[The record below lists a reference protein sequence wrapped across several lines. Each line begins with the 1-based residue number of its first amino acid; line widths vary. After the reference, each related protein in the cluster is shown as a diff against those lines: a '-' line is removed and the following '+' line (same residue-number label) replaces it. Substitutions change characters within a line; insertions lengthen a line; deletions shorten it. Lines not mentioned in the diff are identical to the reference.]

1 MSKLVVR
8 AQNFWT
14 HITKINNCI
23 TDKIIESIVK
33 INTCV
38 FILITAVFY
47 GLGIVINYFIEF
59 PKFIFFQSLFMG
71 IYIIAFFSVRYFE
84 EQMKE
89 IRRLMAS
96 DRTLFL
102 ISDEIYRLR
111 HSALNLIV
119 PPIAGSFFGCLAA
132 QLFNINIVSLSSFYL
147 IGIYTICVLVSFLGY
162 LQYIYLFVYIQKLGH
177 TTKKISLF
185 NKDYP
190 PNTKWIVSLTK
201 LYSNYRSRFFILG
214 AAYVFG
220 VIYFVLCGEYK
231 VIEKI
236 TADNVYKILLIIFW
250 GSVFFAIVIFFP
262 ISTIIEHLNIKKI
275 VEKLKDQSIVDLNSR
290 MPEHSI
296 SNEEKMQKSS
306 LIIAITNTP
315 DYPIKDNLAII
326 FSALISVINLSAS
339 VVAIIEFTL
348 TQNS

>member
-1 MSKLVVR
+1 MSKLVMR
-8 AQNFWT
+8 TQNLWA
-14 HITKINNCI
+14 HITKIDNCI
-23 TDKIIESIVK
+23 TDKIIDSIVK
-33 INTCV
+33 INTYI
-38 FILITAVFY
+38 FILVTFVFY
-47 GLGIVINYFIEF
+47 SLGIVINYFVKF

-71 IYIIAFFSVRYFE
+71 IFVIAFFSVRYFE

-89 IRRLMAS
+89 IRSLMLG
-96 DRTLFL
+96 DCTLFL
-102 ISDEIYRLR
+102 INDEIYRLR

-119 PPIAGSFFGCLAA
+119 PPIAGLFFGCLAS

-162 LQYIYLFVYIQKLGH
+162 LQYIYLFIYIQKLRC

-190 PNTKWIVSLTK
+190 PNTKWIVLLTK
-201 LYSNYRSRFFILG
+201 LCSNYRSIFFILG
-214 AAYVFG
+214 TAYVFG
-220 VIYFVLCGEYK
+220 VIYFVLCGDYK

-236 TADNVYKILLIIFW
+236 TTDNVYKIVLVIFW
-250 GSVFFAIVIFFP
+250 GSVFLAIVIFFP
-262 ISTIIEHLNIKKI
+262 ISTIIEHWNIKRI
-275 VEKLKDQSIVDLNSR
+275 VEKLKDQSIVDLNSS
-290 MPEHSI
+290 MPEHAI

-326 FSALISVINLSAS
+326 FSAFISVINLAAS

-348 TQNS
+348 T